1 MKVLT
6 KYKGVCVS
14 VCVCMRVSI
23 YVCSA
28 MPCFPPT
35 RLNAPSS
42 PTENGG
48 VLKSSI
54 GKIGVSSPADLINGK
69 ICSFFSSLGQQK
81 PCVHVCVYLYR
92 SR

>member
-6 KYKGVCVS
+6 KYKGVHVRVRAC
-14 VCVCMRVSI
+14 VCVRAHLCVLSHA
-23 YVCSA
+23 Y
-28 MPCFPPT
+28 FPPA

-54 GKIGVSSPADLINGK
+54 GKIAVSSPADLINGK
-69 ICSFFSSLGQQK
+69 ILVWSKALC
-81 PCVHVCVYLYR
+81 VCVCASVCLYR